1 MFLDRE
7 FTAKLRVIKKD
18 SDTKQ
23 TVLVPNAEFKIFN
36 IDKNEYVKQYTT
48 YPSKVEHTSFFTDED
63 GDLILPEA
71 LKIGNYRVEEVKA
84 PFGYVVNDKYVN
96 ISVDTDTAFETDGD
110 TNDAIITVEYSDAPA
125 VGELTVEKKGEV
137 LDGFKGGS
145 ILMSSMSCLIRS
157 ILQNI
162 CSSSGRK

>member
-1 MFLDRE
+1 M
-7 FTAKLRVIKKD
+7 
-18 SDTKQ
+18 
-23 TVLVPNAEFKIFN
+23 LVPNAEFKIFN

-71 LKIGNYRVEEVKA
+71 LKIGNYRIEEVSA

-110 TNDAIITVEYSDAPA
+110 TNDAIITVEYSDAP
-125 VGELTVEKKGEV
+125 
-137 LDGFKGGS
+137 
-145 ILMSSMSCLIRS
+145 
-157 ILQNI
+157 
-162 CSSSGRK
+162 CSRRADCRKEGRGT

>member
-1 MFLDRE
+1 MKHFIYADNAATTKLDKDAFNAMLPWLQEEYGNASQPYSFARKSLLGRE
-7 FTAKLRVIKKD
+7 EKD

-71 LKIGNYRVEEVKA
+71 LKIGNYRIEEVKA
-84 PFGYVVNDKYVN
+84 PFGYVVNDN
-96 ISVDTDTAFETDGD
+96 
-110 TNDAIITVEYSDAPA
+110 
-125 VGELTVEKKGEV
+125 
-137 LDGFKGGS
+137 
-145 ILMSSMSCLIRS
+145 
-157 ILQNI
+157 
-162 CSSSGRK
+162 